1 VRRLVGALEPDA
13 LVTRTPSEP
22 IFANATPD
30 TDVGEGLWVLVAEDN
45 PVNQQVIGRML
56 RRLGANADFVE
67 NGRLAVEAVQR
78 RAYDVVLMDGQMP
91 VLDGED
97 ATREIR
103 GLPGSA
109 GRVTVV
115 AVTAHTLQGDQ
126 SRCFAAGM
134 DDHVPKPVTLDA
146 LRVTLERVRARR
158 DLGED
163 ARAEFAGVLAAA
175 LPTMRQGS
183 SELVRATDLSA
194 EARESRLRLAV
205 RRLAA
210 GAAWSGDAELERA
223 CRRALAEPRIRV
235 SDLATL
241 GLLPVRERAA

>member
-1 VRRLVGALEPDA
+1 
-13 LVTRTPSEP
+13 
-22 IFANATPD
+22 
-30 TDVGEGLWVLVAEDN
+30 
-45 PVNQQVIGRML
+45 
-56 RRLGANADFVE
+56 
-67 NGRLAVEAVQR
+67 
-78 RAYDVVLMDGQMP
+78 
-91 VLDGED
+91 
-97 ATREIR
+97 
-103 GLPGSA
+103 
-109 GRVTVV
+109 
-115 AVTAHTLQGDQ
+115 
-126 SRCFAAGM
+126 M
-134 DDHVPKPVTLDA
+134 DDHVPKPLTLDA

-194 EARESRLRLAV
+194 EARESRLRLVV

-241 GLLPVRERAA
+241 GLLPALERAA